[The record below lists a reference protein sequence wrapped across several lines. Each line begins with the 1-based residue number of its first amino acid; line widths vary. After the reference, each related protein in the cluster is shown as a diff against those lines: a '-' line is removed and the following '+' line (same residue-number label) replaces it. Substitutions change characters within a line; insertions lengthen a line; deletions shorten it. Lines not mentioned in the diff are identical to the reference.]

1 MKLKTALKLLNESQ
15 AGSGAYMAI
24 EEITYEE
31 YMKKLDEIEKRYL
44 SDEEG
49 FPEGAR
55 EKGLE
60 ICAKFRREVAELGPE
75 NCEYYLDTVYGLP
88 MHKSKESKE

>member
-1 MKLKTALKLLNESQ
+1 
-15 AGSGAYMAI
+15 MAI

-31 YMKKLDEIEKRYL
+31 YMKKLDQIEKRYH
-44 SDEEG
+44 SDEPG

-60 ICAKFRREVAELGPE
+60 ICKKFRREVEELGPE
-75 NCEYYLDTVYGLP
+75 NCLYFIDTLYGLP
-88 MHKSKESKE
+88 MHKPKNPDKSTGS

>member
-1 MKLKTALKLLNESQ
+1 M
-15 AGSGAYMAI
+15 
-24 EEITYEE
+24 
-31 YMKKLDEIEKRYL
+31 

-60 ICAKFRREVAELGPE
+60 ICRKFRREVEELGPE
-75 NCEYYLDTVYGLP
+75 NCLYYIDTLYGLP
-88 MHKSKESKE
+88 MHKPKEREA

>member
-1 MKLKTALKLLNESQ
+1 
-15 AGSGAYMAI
+15 MAI
-24 EEITYEE
+24 EEISYEE
-31 YMKKLDEIEKRYL
+31 YLKKLDAIEKRYL

-60 ICAKFRREVAELGPE
+60 ICAKFRREVEALGPE
-75 NCEYYLDTVYGLP
+75 NCTYFLDTLYGLP
-88 MHKSKESKE
+88 MHKPKTREQ

>member
-1 MKLKTALKLLNESQ
+1 
-15 AGSGAYMAI
+15 MAI

-31 YMKKLDEIEKRYL
+31 YMQKIDALEKRYL

-49 FPEGAR
+49 FPEGAK

-60 ICAKFRREVAELGPE
+60 ICKKFMREVEYLGPE
-75 NCEYYLDTVYGLP
+75 NCEYFIDTLYGLP
-88 MHKSKESKE
+88 MHKPKLKVE

>member
-1 MKLKTALKLLNESQ
+1 
-15 AGSGAYMAI
+15 MAI

-31 YMKKLDEIEKRYL
+31 YMKKLDQIEKRYL
-44 SDEEG
+44 SDEPG

-60 ICAKFRREVAELGPE
+60 ICRKFRREVEELGPE
-75 NCEYYLDTVYGLP
+75 NCLYFMDTLYGLP
-88 MHKSKESKE
+88 LHRPRHPDKSTGS

>member
-1 MKLKTALKLLNESQ
+1 
-15 AGSGAYMAI
+15 MAI

-31 YMKKLDEIEKRYL
+31 FMNKIDEIEKRYL

-49 FPEGAR
+49 FPEGAQ

-60 ICAKFRREVAELGPE
+60 ICKKFRKEVEEVGTE
-75 NCEYYLDTVYGLP
+75 NFEYYIDTLYGLP
-88 MHKSKESKE
+88 MHKPKEPKE

>member
-1 MKLKTALKLLNESQ
+1 MALEQ
-15 AGSGAYMAI
+15 
-24 EEITYEE
+24 ITYEE

-44 SDEEG
+44 SDEE

-60 ICAKFRREVAELGPE
+60 ICRRFREEVQELGPE
-75 NCEYYLDTVYGLP
+75 NCLFYLDTVYGLP
-88 MHKSKESKE
+88 MHKLKNKTESG

>member
-1 MKLKTALKLLNESQ
+1 
-15 AGSGAYMAI
+15 MAI

-31 YMKKLDEIEKRYL
+31 YMLKLDQIEKRYL
-44 SDEEG
+44 SDEQG

-60 ICAKFRREVAELGPE
+60 ICRKFRREVEELGPE
-75 NCEYYLDTVYGLP
+75 NCLYYIDTLYGLP
-88 MHKSKESKE
+88 MHKPKKSEE

>member
-1 MKLKTALKLLNESQ
+1 
-15 AGSGAYMAI
+15 MAI

-31 YMKKLDEIEKRYL
+31 FMNKIDEIEQRYL

-49 FPEGAR
+49 FPEGAQ

-60 ICAKFRREVAELGPE
+60 ICKENSAKKWKR
-75 NCEYYLDTVYGLP
+75 
-88 MHKSKESKE
+88 

>member
-1 MKLKTALKLLNESQ
+1 
-15 AGSGAYMAI
+15 MAI

-31 YMKKLDEIEKRYL
+31 FMKKIDEIEKRYL

-60 ICAKFRREVAELGPE
+60 ICKKFRREVEEQGPE
-75 NCEYYLDTVYGLP
+75 NFEYYIDTIYGLP
-88 MHKSKESKE
+88 LHKPKDLKESEE

>member
-1 MKLKTALKLLNESQ
+1 MAL
-15 AGSGAYMAI
+15 
-24 EEITYEE
+24 EEISYEE

-60 ICAKFRREVAELGPE
+60 ICMKFRREVEALGPE
-75 NCEYYLDTVYGLP
+75 NCLYFIDTVYGLP
-88 MHKSKESKE
+88 MHKPKHREG

>member
-1 MKLKTALKLLNESQ
+1 MAL
-15 AGSGAYMAI
+15 A
-24 EEITYEE
+24 EISYED
-31 YMKKLDEIEKRYL
+31 YTKKLDQIEKRYL

-60 ICAKFRREVAELGPE
+60 ICKKFRREVAELGPG
-75 NCEYYLDTVYGLP
+75 NCLYYLDTLYDLP
-88 MHKSKESKE
+88 MHKPKERGG

>member
-1 MKLKTALKLLNESQ
+1 
-15 AGSGAYMAI
+15 MAI

-31 YMKKLDEIEKRYL
+31 FMETLDKLEKRYL

-49 FPEGAR
+49 FPEGAK

-60 ICAKFRREVAELGPE
+60 ICKKFRREVEEQGPE
-75 NCEYYLDTVYGLP
+75 NFEYYIDTIYGLP
-88 MHKSKESKE
+88 LHKPKEPKESEE

>member
-1 MKLKTALKLLNESQ
+1 MALEQ
-15 AGSGAYMAI
+15 V
-24 EEITYEE
+24 TYEE
-31 YMKKLDEIEKRYL
+31 YMKKLDQIEKRYL

-60 ICAKFRREVAELGPE
+60 ICKKFKREVSELGPE
-75 NCEYYLDTVYGLP
+75 NCDYYIDTLYGLP
-88 MHKSKESKE
+88 MHKPKVSAKMGEP

>member
-1 MKLKTALKLLNESQ
+1 MAL
-15 AGSGAYMAI
+15 

-31 YMKKLDEIEKRYL
+31 YMKTLDRIEKRYL
-44 SDEEG
+44 SDEGG

-60 ICAKFRREVAELGPE
+60 ICRKFRKEIAELGPE
-75 NCEYYLDTVYGLP
+75 NCLYFVDTLYGLP
-88 MHKSKESKE
+88 MHKPKSSRKSVESPTA

>member
-1 MKLKTALKLLNESQ
+1 
-15 AGSGAYMAI
+15 MAI

-31 YMKKLDEIEKRYL
+31 FMNKLDEIEQRYL

-49 FPEGAR
+49 FPEGAQ

-60 ICAKFRREVAELGPE
+60 ICKKFRKEVEEAGPE
-75 NCEYYLDTVYGLP
+75 NFEYYIDTIYGLP
-88 MHKSKESKE
+88 MHKPKEPKE